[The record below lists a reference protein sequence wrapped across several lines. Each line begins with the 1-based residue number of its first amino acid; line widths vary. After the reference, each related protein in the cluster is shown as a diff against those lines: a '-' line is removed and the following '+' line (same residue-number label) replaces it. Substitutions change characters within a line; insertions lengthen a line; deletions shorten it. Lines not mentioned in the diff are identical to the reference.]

1 MEYNSEITTRTIS
14 LYIDGRNYKLSI
26 PKDDEKKEMLL
37 RQSAEVMNSLIEQK
51 RKSSA
56 GVLTDDRDIVVW
68 ALLNFVYKTLSNEIN
83 TSKKNEQL
91 ENSIIELKNLNF
103 RLEEI
108 IDSFNKLNIKE

>member
-51 RKSSA
+51 RESSA

-68 ALLNFVYKTLSNEIN
+68 ALLNFVYKTLGNEIN

>member
-26 PKDDEKKEMLL
+26 PNDEKKEMLL

-68 ALLNFVYKTLSNEIN
+68 ALLNFVYKTLGNEIN

>member
-68 ALLNFVYKTLSNEIN
+68 ALLNFVYKTLGNEIN